1 MNGRN
6 PTTGPVDLVAL
17 IEEHLS
23 AEVAKKAER
32 AAGWFDAEEG
42 ASALVAKLGPQ
53 QAARLGAALLSFSAA
68 EVDMTLPEAQRA
80 PAQFWAA
87 VEPAL
92 AIAERVAAAVAC
104 YKDTP
109 DVWQRAEV
117 DPRALVDGDAANVE
131 AVSTARPGG
140 EA

>member
-1 MNGRN
+1 MNGRT

-17 IEEHLS
+17 IEEHLR
-23 AEVAKKAER
+23 AEVAKKAAR
-32 AAGWFDAEEG
+32 AVGWFDAEEG
-42 ASALVAKLGPQ
+42 ASALVTKLGPE

-68 EVDMTLPEAQRA
+68 EVDMSLPEAQRA

-92 AIAERVAAAVAC
+92 AVAERVAAAVAC
-104 YKDTP
+104 YKDAP
-109 DVWQRAEV
+109 EVWQRAAI
-117 DPRALVDGDAANVE
+117 DARGLIDGSLVNVE